1 MPQGA
6 KFCPSCGHAL
16 GSQRTEERRVV
27 SVLFADLVGYTAMA
41 EGLDPEQVK
50 NLVDGCFERLVADVV
65 AFGGRVDKIIGDA
78 IVALFGAPVAH
89 EDDAERAVR
98 AALRMQGTLR
108 AYADSLGLS
117 VQMRVGVNTGEVL
130 VGALRAG
137 GDYTAMGDV
146 VNAAERLQTAAP
158 PGGILVGPAT
168 RGATT
173 GVIRYESVGPV
184 VARGRDEPIDGWLAL
199 EAMAPPGRRTRKVK
213 APFVGRDTEVAL
225 LVDGIR
231 LAVNHCR
238 PFLAAIEGEGG
249 VGKSR
254 LVREALARAQ
264 EVLRLKVLLG
274 RCMPYGES
282 NPWHPIGT
290 AIAVD
295 VGIESAAGPAE
306 VRAKLDAAVT
316 STVGPTGEPE
326 RIAMGLLHLLGHPT
340 PLDGIDRTRARD
352 EVVQAVLAYL
362 LGRAR
367 EGPVLVVIA
376 DLDWADPLLVDLLE
390 RALAHLA
397 GLPFA
402 VMTTARPGVEH
413 WPPPPGRHNTLVLR
427 VDALDAVAADELAR
441 AMLGDQV
448 SDEVRSNL
456 LERSGGNPLFL
467 EELAAMVTEGG
478 SVGALPDTLR
488 GLVAARLDRLDPAE
502 REMLEN
508 AAVLGPSGDW
518 SGLVKFGEELRQSP
532 KLETLA
538 ALADGELLDV
548 SGDRWTFRSES
559 VRNVTYQTLTKAARA
574 QRHAGVA
581 RSIEEEAKGEQA
593 AEWIA
598 YHYAAAALLVHEIG
612 PVHGVPSDVGP
623 RAAAAFDLAATR
635 ALDQMVPT
643 ATVRLASEGLDVLAG
658 SQPGDDRQ
666 RRRLLL
672 LRGRA
677 MVEMHNAEPARAD
690 ALAALAAARLA
701 EDEVGLASAYALLAE
716 VDVQAGRLDAAI
728 ASFTASLEAW
738 RSVGD
743 RRGLAETQRAWGF
756 ACLVSGALVDAER
769 HLVEAQEVFAEEGDR
784 RGQAWVDQHRAWI
797 AFMRG
802 DMAVAED
809 RLGHAEEAFRQLDD
823 RGGLS
828 WVQGLLAYVR
838 FHQGRFAEAEDL
850 ALEVSEDAA
859 RREEH
864 WGRAMMLAL
873 QATLRLWTGSVQEC
887 IALSEE
893 ARTIFRALS
902 DRFGETQVLGPMTRA
917 LVAVGRIA
925 DANRVVEECRT
936 LATPFGLQ
944 GFSSTIAAG
953 VAVHLGDGDRAAREA
968 RVAAEELDDSREAG
982 YDAQVT
988 LALALLQQGDVAA
1001 AAEVLAELPDEELG
1015 RPYGSAV
1022 AALVHAAD
1030 GRIDEALAAAAIVSG
1045 AEGASYLDRVL
1056 ALVAAG
1062 LVRARDGNGNGD
1074 GTLDPLAAAAAVAA
1088 AAGDLVAQA
1097 IVAAASAEAA
1107 CLRADPDA
1115 TAWRASALTSFAA
1128 LGVDPTGW
1136 VRAMRLVAGA
1146 VELAP

>member
-1 MPQGA
+1 M
-6 KFCPSCGHAL
+6 S
-16 GSQRTEERRVV
+16 VV
-27 SVLFADLVGYTAMA
+27 FADLVGYTAMA

-65 AFGGRVDKIIGDA
+65 SFGGRVDKIIGDA

-108 AYADSLGLS
+108 AYVDSLGLG
-117 VQMRVGVNTGEVL
+117 VQMRIGVNTGEVL

-168 RGATT
+168 RSATAGA
-173 GVIRYESVGPV
+173 IRYESVGPV
-184 VARGRDEPIDGWLAL
+184 RVRNRDEPIDGWLAL
-199 EAMAPPGRRTRKVK
+199 EALAPPGRRARKVK
-213 APFVGRDTEVAL
+213 APFIGRDTELAL
-225 LVDGIR
+225 LVDGLR

-238 PFLAAIEGEGG
+238 PFLAAVEGEGG

-254 LVREALARAQ
+254 LVREALLRAREALPLT
-264 EVLRLKVLLG
+264 VMVG

-282 NPWHPIGT
+282 NPWHPIAT
-290 AIAVD
+290 AIAGH
-295 VGIESAAGPAE
+295 VG
-306 VRAKLDAAVT
+306 LDAAGDASVVRAQLEAAVPPIVGTHADPDRVT
-316 STVGPTGEPE
+316 T
-326 RIAMGLLHLLGHPT
+326 GLLHLLGHST
-340 PLDGIDRTRARD
+340 ALDGIDRIRARD

-362 LGRAR
+362 HGLAR
-367 EGPVLVVIA
+367 VGPVLVVIA
-376 DLDWADPLLVDLLE
+376 DLDWADALLVDLLE
-390 RALAHLA
+390 RTLAHLT

-427 VDALDAVAADELAR
+427 LDALDPSSASELAL
-441 AMLGDQV
+441 AMLGAEVD
-448 SDEVRSNL
+448 DDVRSSL

-467 EELAAMVTEGG
+467 EELAAMVTECG
-478 SVGALPDTLR
+478 SVGELPDTLR
-488 GLVAARLDRLDPAE
+488 GLVAARLDRLEPAE
-502 REMLEN
+502 RDMLDN
-508 AAVLGPSGDW
+508 AAVLGPSGNW
-518 SGLVKFGEELRQSP
+518 HGLVKFGEELRQSP
-532 KLETLA
+532 RRETLA
-538 ALADGELLDV
+538 ALGDAELLDV
-548 SGDRWTFRSES
+548 TGDHWTFRSES

-581 RSIEEEAKGEQA
+581 RAIEEDAKNEAL
-593 AEWIA
+593 AELVA
-598 YHYAAAALLVHEIG
+598 YHYAAAARLVQDIG
-612 PVHGVPSDVGP
+612 AVQGVPTDVGAK
-623 RAAAAFDLAATR
+623 AAAAFDQAATR

-643 ATVRLASEGLDVLAG
+643 VTVRLASEGLDVLAG
-658 SQPGDDRQ
+658 NDPGTDRQ

-677 MVEMHNAEPARAD
+677 RIEMHDAEPARIDAFD
-690 ALAALAAARLA
+690 ALEAARLA
-701 EDEVGLASAYALLAE
+701 EDEAGVASAYALLAE
-716 VDVQAGRLDAAI
+716 VDVQAGRIDAAI
-728 ASFTASLEAW
+728 ASFTSSVAAW
-738 RSVGD
+738 RAVGD

-756 ACLVSGALVDAER
+756 ACLVSGALAEAER
-769 HLVEAQEVFAEEGDR
+769 HLVEAQEVFADEGDR

-809 RLGHAEEAFRQLDD
+809 RLGHAEEAFRKLDD

-850 ALEVSEDAA
+850 AVEVSTDAE

-873 QATLRLWTGSVQEC
+873 QATLRLWTGSVEEC
-887 IALSEE
+887 ITLSEE
-893 ARTIFRALS
+893 ARAIFRGLS
-902 DRFGETQVLGPMTRA
+902 DRFGETQVLGPLTRA
-917 LVAVGRIA
+917 LVAVGRVA
-925 DANRVVEECRT
+925 DANRVVEECRA

-953 VAVHLGDGDRAAREA
+953 VAVHLGEGERAAREA
-968 RVAAEELDDSREAG
+968 RLAVEELEDSREAG

-988 LALALLQQGDVAA
+988 LALGLLQQGAVAD
-1001 AAEVLAELPDEELG
+1001 AAETLAELPDTELN
-1015 RPYGSAV
+1015 RPYGAAV
-1022 AALVHAAD
+1022 ATLVHAAD
-1030 GRIDEALAAAAIVSG
+1030 GRLDAALAAAAIVAA
-1045 AEGASYLDRVL
+1045 AEGASYLDRLL
-1056 ALVAAG
+1056 ALVGTGLAQVRSEDGADVTGPLDHAAEIALG
-1062 LVRARDGNGNGD
+1062 
-1074 GTLDPLAAAAAVAA
+1074 
-1088 AAGDLVAQA
+1088 AGDLVAQA
-1097 IVAAASAEAA
+1097 IVEAAVAEAA
-1107 CLRADPDA
+1107 GLRGDPDA
-1115 TAWRASALTSFAA
+1115 DAWRAGALASFAS

-1136 VRAMRLVAGA
+1136 VRALRLVAGA

>member
-1 MPQGA
+1 
-6 KFCPSCGHAL
+6 
-16 GSQRTEERRVV
+16 V

-108 AYADSLGLS
+108 AYADSLGLG

-199 EAMAPPGRRTRKVK
+199 EAMAPPGRRVRKVK
-213 APFVGRDTEVAL
+213 APFVGRDTELAL

-254 LVREALARAQ
+254 LVREALARAH
-264 EVLRLKVLLG
+264 EVLRLTLLVG

-282 NPWHPIGT
+282 NPWHPIAM
-290 AIAVD
+290 AIAAD
-295 VGIESAAGPAE
+295 VGIDAAASSSQ
-306 VRAKLDAAVT
+306 VRTQLEAAVT
-316 STVGPTGEPE
+316 STVGEAADPE
-326 RIAMGLLHLLGHPT
+326 RVTTGLLHLLGHPT
-340 PLDGIDRTRARD
+340 PLDGIDRARARD

-362 LGRAR
+362 HGRAR
-367 EGPVLVVIA
+367 GGPLLVVIA

-427 VDALDAVAADELAR
+427 VDALDPAAADELAR
-441 AMLGDQV
+441 AMLGDEV
-448 SDEVRSNL
+448 DDDVRSSL

-467 EELAAMVTEGG
+467 EELAAMVTECG
-478 SVGALPDTLR
+478 SVGELPDTLR
-488 GLVAARLDRLDPAE
+488 GLVAARLDRLDPTE

-508 AAVLGPSGDW
+508 AAVLGPSGHW
-518 SGLVKFGEELRQSP
+518 SALVKFGEELRQAP
-532 KLETLA
+532 RIETLA
-538 ALADGELLDV
+538 ALADGELLDI

-581 RSIEEEAKGEQA
+581 RAIEEEGKFDQS

-598 YHYAAAALLVHEIG
+598 YHYAAAAVLIHEIG
-612 PVHGVPSDVGP
+612 PVHGVPPDVG
-623 RAAAAFDLAATR
+623 RLAAAAFDLAATR
-635 ALDQMVPT
+635 SLDQMVPT

-658 SQPGDDRQ
+658 GEPREDRQ

-677 MVEMHNAEPARAD
+677 LVEMHDAEPARGD
-690 ALAALAAARLA
+690 AVEALESARLA
-701 EDEVGLASAYALLAE
+701 EDEVGVASAYALLAE

-728 ASFTASLEAW
+728 ASFTASVEAW
-738 RSVGD
+738 RAVGD

-756 ACLVSGALVDAER
+756 ACLVSGALVEAER

-850 ALEVSEDAA
+850 AVEVSEDAA

-887 IALSEE
+887 IVLSEE
-893 ARTIFRALS
+893 ARALFRSLS
-902 DRFGETQVLGPMTRA
+902 DRFGETQVLGPLTRA

-953 VAVHLGDGDRAAREA
+953 VAVHLGEGDRAAREA
-968 RVAAEELDDSREAG
+968 RAAAEELDDSREAG

-988 LALALLQQGDVAA
+988 LALALLQQGEVGP
-1001 AAEVLAELPDEELG
+1001 AAEVLGALPDQELG

-1022 AALVHAAD
+1022 AALVYAAE
-1030 GRIDEALAAAAIVSG
+1030 GRPEEALAASAVVST

-1056 ALVAAG
+1056 ALVGAG
-1062 LVRARDGNGNGD
+1062 LAQPRTAEGD
-1074 GTLDPLAAAAAVAA
+1074 DATASLDAAAAIAM

-1097 IVAAASAEAA
+1097 IVQAAAAEVA
-1107 CLRADPDA
+1107 CQRGHPDA
-1115 TAWRASALTSFAA
+1115 SAWRVEALAAFAGI
-1128 LGVDPTGW
+1128 GVDPTGW
-1136 VRAMRLVAGA
+1136 VRALRLVAGA
-1146 VELAP
+1146 VEVAP